1 MSCAVQCLF
10 QRAKSGGKQRKP
22 EGGSEIQ
29 FNCTAVSSKS
39 KPNPK
44 SGFFF
49 ILLGEYLFKYTHTK
63 EKSVDAGLPLG
74 KSVIFIILQFYK

>member
-10 QRAKSGGKQRKP
+10 QRAKSGEKQRKP
-22 EGGSEIQ
+22 EGGREMQ

-44 SGFFF
+44 SAF
-49 ILLGEYLFKYTHTK
+49 ILLTRRVSFKYAHHK
-63 EKSVDAGLPLG
+63 EKPTGTGLPLG
-74 KSVIFIILQFYK
+74 KSGVFIILWFCQ